1 MRRSTCCG
9 EADVSWALVL
19 LAVAV
24 AVASLGRLSQRMSR
38 VTQTPPYYYGL
49 YLAGVFI
56 IVAALVTFVLQSG
69 LLANL
74 TEIVQNSLQVVIADM
89 LAALGIT
96 LALPIAWYY
105 WSWLLS
111 ERD

>member
-1 MRRSTCCG
+1 MG
-9 EADVSWALVL
+9 WALVL

-24 AVASLGRLSQRMSR
+24 AVASLGRLSQRMSH

-49 YLAGVFI
+49 YLASVFI
-56 IVAALVTFVLQSG
+56 WAASLVTWGLQSG
-69 LLANL
+69 VLANL
-74 TEIVQNSLQVVIADM
+74 PEIVQNSLQVVIADM

>member
-1 MRRSTCCG
+1 MSMG
-9 EADVSWALVL
+9 WAVLL

-24 AVASLGRLSQRMSR
+24 AVALLGRLSQRMSQ

-49 YLAGVFI
+49 YLASLFI
-56 IVAALVTFVLQSG
+56 VVAAG
-69 LLANL
+69 LTLALRTGILANL
-74 TEIVQNSLQVVIADM
+74 PEIVQNSLQVVIADA

-96 LALPIAWYY
+96 ITLPIAWYY